1 MKIRYTALMAVGLGL
16 VVAWWLTSRAFAQTP
31 TETYNRSMQQ
41 YQKQQAEYQ
50 KQQAEYA
57 EAMKRHT
64 EAMAK
69 YEDLTKRYEKD
80 LELFEKILA
89 THETQQEQY
98 QQYLDSLPK
107 KK

>member
-1 MKIRYTALMAVGLGL
+1 MKTRYTALMAIGLGL
-16 VVAWWLTSRAFAQTP
+16 LVARWHTASASAFAQTP
-31 TETYNRSMQQ
+31 TETYNRSMLQ
-41 YQKQQAEYQ
+41 YQ

-57 EAMKRHT
+57 EAMKWHA
-64 EAMAK
+64 EAMVK

-80 LELFEKILA
+80 LERFEKVLA
-89 THETQQEQY
+89 THEKQQEQY